1 MKLPFLTI
9 LMFVLALNANA
20 QTAVEFQNLIPVSTV
35 SPNAA
40 SLGKFG
46 DIPVSYA
53 TGIPSVTIP
62 LYEINVGNIKIPLSL
77 DYHGGGVRVDEVSS
91 SVGTSWALSG
101 IAEISRNM
109 IGLPDENSGGYLS
122 ALSLDSLYN
131 YYLYANYSVP
141 RKLAFAQYILDV
153 KDNAKETQPDIFS
166 YTLNGG
172 GGKFMYRPNGTIMQ
186 IPVTNNRIERT
197 IGNNFKITDDKGLI
211 YIFDQQERTQMVSE
225 SATGP
230 GTYTSTWRLSK
241 MISSNL
247 ADTISFKYT
256 SVTGDLEHN
265 WSFSNVFGDNP
276 GDGDYS
282 RQSSSVST
290 ISHSIELI
298 PNEIDWRGGK
308 VTFSN
313 ARDRSDRTS
322 ELRLDSVKV
331 YAKQNGTFRLVK
343 NIKLYQSYFYSNP
356 VAGKTPDNRNYRLRL
371 DSVAYLPVN
380 SSLPA
385 QLYQMTYNNSPIA
398 PNESFGQDIWGFNNG
413 AFNNPTLMPTQT
425 ALWNGTYR
433 TIGGG
438 NVDPDSTNT
447 YVQACMLQSIKYPT
461 KGKSFFEFE
470 PHRYPQDYSTTQTQ
484 SVSCDAYGSVQL
496 SNTAS
501 FTVTAAQ
508 QAFRYSAT
516 LSAYNYPGVTDRPQI
531 KMVDQNT
538 GQVIFI
544 VSNVSSPGQSY
555 STGTIALSLVTGH
568 TYVITTNIYTT
579 DSRVSATCQVSWS
592 IPVSGT
598 TIKTGGGLRVSAIT
612 NYDNNGSFI
621 NKEKYQ
627 YGTDGTG
634 QLLTAAS
641 YLFINYENPFYE
653 GGTQPP
659 LNPNS
664 CIITSSNIKAVYYS
678 RGIYPATQFSGSPV
692 VYGAVT
698 KLDVDNNDAPNGKK
712 IFTYTFFS
720 DQAGLPIADY
730 GTSGIWLVSHNWRNG
745 FLKQEYTYKS
755 VGASY
760 SPVSIK
766 QYNYQIYR
774 PDTLLQLKIKPLYIH
789 DGGCALNK
797 DTSIT
802 RSGAPN
808 HVGDGNRTHFFM
820 GRIPAY
826 TGAILLQSESDTTF
840 NDSGNKIIAVNN
852 NYYDDPTHILPTR
865 KETFNS
871 TGDNLADVIKYPRD
885 LAAGGNVYQTMV
897 SRNIISPIVKFQQ
910 QKNGGQLELVNINY
924 NDWFGNGTV
933 LLPQTVDMQVLAN
946 SIETRTNF
954 NKYDSYGNILGQQKN
969 SAPAQSYQWGYNA
982 QYPVAVAVNAKSNDK
997 FYDGFEEG
1005 NGNSG
1010 LNDSKT
1016 GHYSHMGA
1024 YSKALSGLDAGCYVL
1039 SYWQKSGS
1047 IWSWVTTAV
1056 TISGSTYT
1064 ISLNAQVDDIR
1075 LYPKDAQM
1083 TTYTYDPLVG
1093 MTSMTDA
1100 KGETTTY
1107 EYDGFQRLITIRD
1120 KDGNIVKHIDYHYQ
1134 GQ

>member
-1 MKLPFLTI
+1 MKLPVLTVFI
-9 LMFVLALNANA
+9 FVLALNANA
-20 QTAVEFQNLIPVSTV
+20 QTAAEFQNVIPISTV

-46 DIPVSYA
+46 NIPVSYA

-62 LYEINVGNIKIPLSL
+62 LYEINVGKIKIPLSL

-91 SVGTSWALSG
+91 SVGTSWALNG
-101 IAEISRNM
+101 IGEISRNM

-131 YYLYANYSVP
+131 YYQYANYSVP

-153 KDNAKETQPDIFS
+153 RDNAKETQPDVFS
-166 YTLNGG
+166 YTLNGSS
-172 GGKFMYRPNGTIMQ
+172 GKFMYRPNGSIMQ
-186 IPVTNNRIERT
+186 IPISNNRIERT
-197 IGNNFKITDDKGLI
+197 TGNNFKITDDQGLV
-211 YIFDQQERTQMVSE
+211 YLFDQQERTQMVSE

-230 GTYTSTWRLSK
+230 GSYTSTWRLSK
-241 MISSNL
+241 MISPSL
-247 ADTISFKYT
+247 ADTIYFKYT
-256 SVTGDLEHN
+256 SVDGDLEHN

-308 VTFSN
+308 VVFSN
-313 ARDRSDRTS
+313 KRDRSDRTS

-331 YAKQNGTFRLVK
+331 YSELNGAFQLIK

-371 DSVAYLPVN
+371 DSVAYLAVN

-385 QLYQMTYNNSPIA
+385 QSYQMTYNNGPIA

-413 AFNNPTLMPTQT
+413 AFNNPALMPTQT
-425 ALWNGTYR
+425 VLWNGTYR

-438 NVDPDSTNT
+438 NMDPDSTNT
-447 YVQACMLQSIKYPT
+447 YVQACMLQSIKYPA
-461 KGKSFFEFE
+461 KGKSVFEFE
-470 PHRYPQDYSTTQTQ
+470 PHRFPQDYSTTQTQ
-484 SVSCDAYGSVQL
+484 SVSCDAYGGVQL

-501 FTVTAAQ
+501 FTVSAGQ
-508 QAFRYSAT
+508 QAFSYSAT

-544 VSNVSSPGQSY
+544 VGNVSNPGQSY

-568 TYVITTNIYTT
+568 TYVITTSINTT

-592 IPVSGT
+592 VPVSGT
-598 TIKTGGGLRVSAIT
+598 MIKMGGGLRVSAIT
-612 NYDNNGSFI
+612 NYDSNGNFV

-627 YGTDGTG
+627 YGNDGTG

-641 YLFINYENPFYE
+641 YLSINYENPFYE
-653 GGTQPP
+653 SGTQPP

-664 CIITSSNIKAVYYS
+664 CIVTTSNIKAVYYS
-678 RGIYPATQFSGSPV
+678 RGIYPATQFSGSPI

-698 KLDVDNNDAPNGKK
+698 KFDVDNNGVANGKK

-720 DQAGLPIADY
+720 DQAGLPITDY

-755 VGASY
+755 LGASY

-774 PDTLLQLKIKPLYIH
+774 ADTLLGLKIKPLYINE
-789 DGGCALNK
+789 GGCALTK

-808 HVGDGNRTHFFM
+808 HVGDGNRTHFLM
-820 GRIPAY
+820 GRIPTY

-840 NDSGNKIIAVNN
+840 NDAGNKIIEVNN

-871 TGDNLADVIKYPRD
+871 TGDNLTDVIKYPHD
-885 LAAGGNVYQTMV
+885 LAVAGNVYQTMM
-897 SRNIISPIVKFQQ
+897 SRNMISPVVKFQQ
-910 QKNGGQLELVNINY
+910 LKNGIQQALSNINY
-924 NDWFGNGTV
+924 YDWFGNNSL
-933 LLPQTVDMQVLAN
+933 LLPQTVDGQVLSN
-946 SIETRTNF
+946 PTENRVRF
-954 NKYDSYGNILGQQKN
+954 NKYDIYGNIQEQQKAN
-969 SAPAQSYQWGYNA
+969 APVLSYKWAYDKT
-982 QYPVAVAVNAKSNDK
+982 YPVAQIVNALSSE
-997 FYDGFEEG
+997 FYYEGFEDSSAGGVTSGASHTG
-1005 NGNSG
+1005 NKYTTNATVSWTRPNSRI
-1010 LNDSKT
+1010 
-1016 GHYSHMGA
+1016 
-1024 YSKALSGLDAGCYVL
+1024 YVI
-1039 SYWQKSGS
+1039 SYWYRSGGVWKYQPEQAYTAS
-1047 IWSWVTTAV
+1047 IFAMT
-1056 TISGSTYT
+1056 GGDGY
-1064 ISLNAQVDDIR
+1064 DDIR
-1075 LYPKDAQM
+1075 IYPKDAQM

-1093 MTSMTDA
+1093 MTSSTDS
-1100 KGETTTY
+1100 KGETTYY
-1107 EYDGFQRLITIRD
+1107 EYD
-1120 KDGNIVKHIDYHYQ
+1120 
-1134 GQ
+1134 

>member
-1 MKLPFLTI
+1 MKFFTLVFFI
-9 LMFVLALNANA
+9 LFVSFHAIA
-20 QTAVEFQNLIPVSTV
+20 QSAADFQNIIPVSTV

-46 DIPVSYA
+46 DVPVSYA

-62 LYEINVGNIKIPLSL
+62 LYEINVGKIKIPLSL

-101 IAEISRNM
+101 IGEISRSM

-131 YYLYANYSVP
+131 YYLYTNYRLP

-153 KDNAKETQPDIFS
+153 RDNAKETQPDVFS
-166 YTLNGG
+166 YTLNGSS
-172 GGKFMYRPNGTIMQ
+172 GKFMYRPNGTIMQ

-197 IGNNFKITDDKGLI
+197 TGNNFKITDDQGLV
-211 YIFDQQERTQMVSE
+211 YLFDQQERTQMVSE

-230 GTYTSTWRLSK
+230 GSYTSTWRLSK
-241 MISSNL
+241 MISPNL
-247 ADTISFKYT
+247 ADTIYFKYT
-256 SVTGDLEHN
+256 SVNGDLEHN
-265 WSFSNVFGDNP
+265 WSFSNILGDEP
-276 GDGDYS
+276 GDGNYT

-308 VTFSN
+308 ITFSN
-313 ARDRSDRTS
+313 KQDRSDRTS
-322 ELRLDSVKV
+322 ELRMDSVKV
-331 YAKQNGTFRLVK
+331 YSKLNGAFQLIK

-356 VAGKTPDNRNYRLRL
+356 TSKTPDNRNYRLRL

-380 SSLPA
+380 AGLPT
-385 QLYQMTYNNSPIA
+385 QSYQMTYNNSPIA
-398 PNESFGQDIWGFNNG
+398 PNESFGQDIWGYNNGQFNNR
-413 AFNNPTLMPTQT
+413 TLMPIQT
-425 ALWNGTYR
+425 VLWSGTYR
-433 TIGGG
+433 TIGEA

-461 KGKSFFEFE
+461 KGKSVFEFE
-470 PHRYPQDYSTTQTQ
+470 PHQYPQDYSTMQTQ
-484 SVSCDAYGSVQL
+484 SVNCDAYGSVQL
-496 SNTAS
+496 SNTTS
-501 FTVTAAQ
+501 FTVSSTVQ

-531 KMVDQNT
+531 KMVDQTT
-538 GQVIFI
+538 GQQIFL
-544 VSNVSSPGQSY
+544 VNNVSSPGQSY

-568 TYVITTNIYTT
+568 TYVITTNIYTA

-592 IPVSGT
+592 VPVSGT
-598 TIKTGGGLRVSAIT
+598 TIKTGGGLRVSTIT
-612 NYDNNGSFI
+612 NYDNNGNFI

-627 YGTDGTG
+627 YGNDGTG

-653 GGTQPP
+653 SGSQPP
-659 LNPNS
+659 LQPNS
-664 CIITSSNIKAVYYS
+664 CIITTSNIKAVYYS

-698 KLDVDNNDAPNGKK
+698 KFDTDNNGAANGKK

-730 GTSGIWLVSHNWRNG
+730 GTMGVWLISHNWRNG

-755 VGASY
+755 VGGSY

-774 PDTLLQLKIKPLYIH
+774 PDTLLQLKIKPLYIR
-789 DGGCALNK
+789 DGGCQLSK

-802 RSGAPN
+802 RAGSPN
-808 HVGDGNRTHFFM
+808 HVGDASRTHFFM
-820 GRIPAY
+820 GRIPTY

-840 NDSGNKIIAVNN
+840 NDAGNKIIAVNN

-871 TGDNLADVIKYPRD
+871 IGDNLTDVIKYPHD

-910 QKNGGQLELVNINY
+910 LKNGVQQTLSSINY
-924 NDWFGNGTV
+924 NDWFGNTNL
-933 LLPQTVDMQVLAN
+933 LLPQTVDGQVLSN
-946 SIETRTNF
+946 PSENRVRF
-954 NKYDSYGNILGQQKN
+954 NKYDIYGNIQEQQKTN
-969 SAPAQSYQWGYNA
+969 APVLSYKWGYYN
-982 QYPVAVAVNAKSNDK
+982 QYPIAQITNALSSE
-997 FYDGFEEG
+997 FYYEGFEESTATG
-1005 NGNSG
+1005 VTTGIAHTGLKYTTNAAISWTKPNSRI
-1010 LNDSKT
+1010 
-1016 GHYSHMGA
+1016 
-1024 YSKALSGLDAGCYVL
+1024 YVI
-1039 SYWQKSGS
+1039 SYWYRSGGT
-1047 IWSWVTTAV
+1047 WKYQV
-1056 TISGSTYT
+1056 GQTYT
-1064 ISLNAQVDDIR
+1064 GTGFTMTGGDAYDDIR
-1075 LYPKDAQM
+1075 IYPKDALM
-1083 TTYTYDPLVG
+1083 TSYTYDPLVG
-1093 MTSMTDA
+1093 MTSMTDP
-1100 KGETTTY
+1100 KSETTTY
-1107 EYDGFQRLITIRD
+1107 EYDNFQRLMNVKD
-1120 KDGNIVKHIDYHYQ
+1120 KDGKIIKRIDYHYQ